1 MGEDPT
7 ILAFETGNE
16 LGGST
21 GTANPPPVEWTIAVS
36 LYLKKLAP
44 NTLVIDGSYGVQPGN
59 LLIPSVDI

>member
-21 GTANPPPVEWTIAVS
+21 GTANPPPIEWTTAVS
-36 LYLKKLAP
+36 LYLKELAP
-44 NTLVIDGSYGVQPGN
+44 NTLVIDGSYGIQSGN
-59 LLIPSVDI
+59 LPTPSVDI